1 MFHKLLIANR
11 GEIACR
17 IARTAHRL
25 GIAVAAVY
33 SQADAHARH
42 VRLADEAWPIGPAPA
57 HESYLD
63 AEAILEAAR
72 RCGADAIHPCYG
84 FLAESAAFAAAVAA
98 SGIVFVGP
106 SAEAIAAMGEKAAA
120 KERMR
125 RAGVP
130 VLPGYHGDEQ
140 SLAALGRHGR
150 RIGFPLIVKPASGGG
165 GKGMQ
170 IVRGAAE
177 LGAALEASRRIAASA
192 FGDERLLLERYLPAA
207 RHVEVQVLCD
217 RQGAVLHLLDRDC
230 SVQRRY
236 QKLIEEAPAP
246 GLSDSTRAAMAE
258 AACRVAREVTY
269 AGAGT
274 VEFLAEGG
282 AFYFIEM
289 NTRLQVE
296 HPVTEAVTGLDLVE
310 WQLRIAAGEPLAVTP
325 PAVAQANVTARG
337 HAIEARV
344 CAEDPARDFLPVAG
358 RLRRAAWPQE
368 SAGVRVDFGFET
380 GDSVPPHYDSL
391 LGKVIAQAPTR
402 SEAIDRLL
410 AALRATRIAGVPT
423 NIEWLSSALDSAAFR
438 TGPADTGFVARLG
451 VAGGDLPE
459 SAALLPFAAAAEA
472 FALQGASSP
481 RSPWDLADGFRL
493 GGAEPIVVRLRHGNE
508 TFNAEVRVIGRS
520 RVEVS
525 VRARSSP
532 QSAGLAQSAQ
542 SPAGTFDLVRR
553 GEDSILELRPAL
565 GGSSAEVLV
574 SADRIDIW
582 REAHHAEFRKED
594 PAATRFAAPRAAG
607 SLTATLPGVVAAVQ
621 VSPGDVVTAGQVLLV
636 VEAMKMEHKI
646 HAPGDGIVGA
656 VHVRVGDRVTEGG
669 SLVTM
674 AAAGGAASSG
684 EQR

>member
-25 GIAVAAVY
+25 GVVVAAVY

-57 HESYLD
+57 QESYLD
-63 AEAILEAAR
+63 AEAILDAAR
-72 RCGADAIHPCYG
+72 RCGADAVHPGYG

-98 SGIVFVGP
+98 SGLIFVGP
-106 SAEAIAAMGEKAAA
+106 PAEAIAAMGEKAAA

-130 VLPGYHGDEQ
+130 VLPGYHGADQ
-140 SLAALGRHGR
+140 SLAALERHGER
-150 RIGFPLIVKPASGGG
+150 LGFPLIVKPASGGG

-170 IVRGAAE
+170 IVRAAAD

-192 FGDERLLLERYLPAA
+192 FGDEHLLLERYLPAA

-217 RQGAVLHLLDRDC
+217 RQGTVLHLLDRDC

-246 GLSDSTRAAMAE
+246 DLGAPVRAAMSE
-258 AACRVAREVTY
+258 AACRVAREVAY

-274 VEFLAEGG
+274 VEFLIEGE

-310 WQLRIAAGEPLAVTP
+310 CQLRIAAGEPLAI
-325 PAVAQANVTARG
+325 AQADIASHG

-344 CAEDPARDFLPVAG
+344 CAEDPALDFLPVAG

-368 SAGVRVDFGFET
+368 EPGVRVDVGFET
-380 GDSVPPHYDSL
+380 GDTVPPHYDSL
-391 LGKVIAQAPTR
+391 LGKVIAHAPTR
-402 SEAIDRLL
+402 SEAIGRLL

-423 NIEWLSSALDSAAFR
+423 NIGWLCAALESAAFR
-438 TGPADTGFVARLG
+438 AGPADTSFVARLG
-451 VAGGDLPE
+451 AAGGAGVERSPRADG
-459 SAALLPFAAAAEA
+459 AALLPFAAAAEA

-481 RSPWDLADGFRL
+481 RSPWNLVDGFRL
-493 GGAEPIVVRLRHGNE
+493 GGAEPIEVRLLHGDVASS
-508 TFNAEVRVIGRS
+508 AEVLVIGGS

-525 VRARSSP
+525 F
-532 QSAGLAQSAQ
+532 AGRPL
-542 SPAGTFDLVRR
+542 AGTFDLAGR
-553 GEDSILELRPAL
+553 GEDAILEVRSVP
-565 GGSSAEVLV
+565 GGPSAEALV

-582 REAHHAEFRKED
+582 REGRYAEFRKED
-594 PAATRFAAPRAAG
+594 PAAARSASPRAAG
-607 SLTATLPGVVAAVQ
+607 SLTAKLPGVVAAVQ
-621 VSPGDVVTAGQVLLV
+621 VSPGDAVAADQVLLV
-636 VEAMKMEHKI
+636 VEAMKMEHKVL
-646 HAPGDGIVGA
+646 APGDGVVGA
-656 VHVRVGDRVTEGG
+656 VHVRVGDRVTEGD

-674 AAAGGAASSG
+674 AAAGSG
-684 EQR
+684 ERR